1 MELRKM
7 GASIWHFVIR
17 YKLYHLVFW
26 FGYHYFWWAVTSGSA
41 TDAMNNIF
49 FSNYSIKFASYVI
62 LQALGVYVNLYYL
75 IPRFLKPGKY
85 PVYITLFLST
95 ILLVSFGITG
105 GYFLNAYV
113 TGIPFETLF
122 YVKPEE
128 YIQLWKSG
136 PLSSTVASMTLAM
149 SIKLTKNWIAAEQHR
164 TTVEKEKLET
174 ELKFL
179 RSQLN
184 PHFLFNTI
192 NSIFVLIHK
201 NQDLASDSL
210 AKFSELLRYQLY
222 HCNEPMITL
231 AKEVEYLENFIE
243 LETLRHDTQNLDLQ
257 VHLDKTGMGSYGIAP
272 FLLIPFVEN
281 AFKHISH
288 FKNQRNWI
296 NVGFELKEN
305 TLHFSVTNSR
315 TMLQVASEPIKNS
328 GIGLANVERR
338 LELRYPNKHFLEIK
352 QEDQMYSVKLK
363 VQLETINQMQAKIA

>member
-1 MELRKM
+1 
-7 GASIWHFVIR
+7 
-17 YKLYHLVFW
+17 
-26 FGYHYFWWAVTSGSA
+26 
-41 TDAMNNIF
+41 MNNIF
-49 FSNYSIKFASYVI
+49 FSNYSIKFASYVL

-85 PVYITLFLST
+85 PLYITLFLST

-122 YVKPEE
+122 YVKPGE

-149 SIKLTKNWIAAEQHR
+149 SIKLTKNWIAAEKHR

-222 HCNEPMITL
+222 HCNEPM
-231 AKEVEYLENFIE
+231 
-243 LETLRHDTQNLDLQ
+243 
-257 VHLDKTGMGSYGIAP
+257 
-272 FLLIPFVEN
+272 
-281 AFKHISH
+281 
-288 FKNQRNWI
+288 
-296 NVGFELKEN
+296 
-305 TLHFSVTNSR
+305 
-315 TMLQVASEPIKNS
+315 
-328 GIGLANVERR
+328 
-338 LELRYPNKHFLEIK
+338 
-352 QEDQMYSVKLK
+352 
-363 VQLETINQMQAKIA
+363 